1 MGRES
6 IIIWFIPGSLF
17 SLVRIFSSVSEE
29 DEHLWCAQNNQI
41 SQFECSQPYIPQIW
55 YDVIAWWYIW
65 CAKEPNTKF
74 AKSLLCPSPSP
85 ESTKISQAKTMV
97 KKAGESGRKKKSSA
111 FLGSR
116 SWRVRTARS
125 GFLHRSPLTH
135 SSFSTKLVWILARSM
150 MRKDLTR
157 RSQDSM
163 KLWHTHTHSFF
174 PFLSFAD
181 STSKWDSRVHL
192 HNTRACV
199 FTISVACSCSCLCY
213 RCWWCSWRCDFCM
226 RHFQPQR
233 FSRSSLPPP
242 ILHLTL
248 IDLCHL

>member
-6 IIIWFIPGSLF
+6 IIIWFIQGSLF

-29 DEHLWCAQNNQI
+29 DEHLWCAQNHQI

-74 AKSLLCPSPSP
+74 AEKFAMSESITRINENLPSKNYGE
-85 ESTKISQAKTMV
+85 ESRRIR
-97 KKAGESGRKKKSSA
+97 KKKKKSSA
-111 FLGSR
+111 FFGKPLLESEDREEWIFPPLSSDTLKLLYNAGLDPCEKHDEKR
-116 SWRVRTARS
+116 SDTSISKIPWNYD
-125 GFLHRSPLTH
+125 TH
-135 SSFSTKLVWILARSM
+135 TP
-150 MRKDLTR
+150 
-157 RSQDSM
+157 
-163 KLWHTHTHSFF
+163 THSFF

-213 RCWWCSWRCDFCM
+213 RCWWCSWRWSCWWCRCWCWCCVVLLF
-226 RHFQPQR
+226 RQR
-233 FSRSSLPPP
+233 
-242 ILHLTL
+242 IGY
-248 IDLCHL
+248 